1 MLKKLSD
8 VIAETLVEEAVGHV
22 FAVSG
27 GASLHLIHSIA
38 DNSNINHICNHQE
51 QASAMAADSYSR
63 VSGNI
68 GVAMATSGP
77 GATNLITGICCSYY
91 DSVPALLITGNAS
104 TKRQTG
110 STGVRQIGFQ
120 ETPIVEVVKPITK
133 YAVSIQNPNDIVY
146 ELKKA
151 IYIAKSGRPGPVL
164 IDVPDDLQR
173 EMIDISKL
181 KKFDAPKEQDLIKTS
196 VNSINEALEM
206 LKGSKRPVI
215 IAGWGIHLSNTQ
227 KEFIHFAESLNI
239 PVAFTWGAPDLMTH
253 EHDLY
258 IGTFGT
264 HGMRHASFAVQNADV
279 IFSLGSRL
287 DTKST
292 GSPVSSFARDAK
304 KIMLDIDMNELNK
317 FKNFDLNFDILIH
330 ANLKDFFNHIS
341 NINLTNYSLKTKD
354 WILQIKEWEESFNKL
369 DGCENISTTQ
379 VNPYVFSKEISKNLP
394 DNSKLLIDT
403 GCSIAWL
410 MQSLEIPESV
420 RVFHDCNNTAMGWSI
435 PAAIGAY
442 FASDR
447 KSAVTVVTGDGSFM
461 MTSYELATI
470 MHHSIPIKI
479 FVINNQGYSMIQQTQ
494 EQWLDS
500 KYIASSKSGG
510 ISFPNYQKIADAYDM
525 DYFEMS
531 DNSDISKISTVIKSI
546 KPTICNVKVDDN
558 FRVIPQV
565 VFGKP
570 NEDMGPLMP
579 RDFFNKSMIVK
590 PVE

>member
-1 MLKKLSD
+1 MKKKLSD
-8 VIAETLVEEAVGHV
+8 VIAEILVEEGVGYV

-38 DNSNINHICNHQE
+38 DNPNINHICNHQE

-63 VSGNI
+63 VTGNI

-91 DSVPALLITGNAS
+91 DSVPALMITGNAS

-133 YAVSIQNPNDIVY
+133 YTALINNPSDIIY

-164 IDVPDDLQR
+164 IDIPDDLQR
-173 EMIDISKL
+173 EMIDVSKL
-181 KKFDAPKEQDLIKTS
+181 KKFDATKEQEKINTS
-196 VNSINEALEM
+196 FSSIDAALEM

-227 KEFIHFAESLNI
+227 NKFIDFAESLNI
-239 PVAFTWGAPDLMTH
+239 PVALTWGAPDLITH
-253 EHDLY
+253 EHELY

-264 HGMRHASFAVQNADV
+264 HGMRHASFAVQNADL

-292 GSPVSSFARDAK
+292 GSPISSFARGAK
-304 KIMLDIDMNELNK
+304 KIMLDIDINELNK
-317 FKNFDLNFDILIH
+317 FKNFDLDFDILIH
-330 ANLKDFFNHIS
+330 ADLKDFFNHIS
-341 NINLTNYSLKTKD
+341 KTNLTKFSLKTKD
-354 WILQIKEWEESFNKL
+354 WIMQIKEWEENFNKL
-369 DGCENISTTQ
+369 DGCENIQTKQ
-379 VNPYVFSKEISKNLP
+379 VNPYIFSKEISKNLP

-410 MQSLEIPESV
+410 MQSLKIPESV

-442 FASDR
+442 FASDK

-470 MHHSIPIKI
+470 MHHNIPIKI

-494 EQWLDS
+494 DQWLDS
-500 KYIASSKSGG
+500 KYIASSMPGG
-510 ISFPNYQKIADAYDM
+510 ISFPNYQKIADAYEM
-525 DYFEMS
+525 DYLELS
-531 DNSDISKISTVIKSI
+531 SNSDVSKISAVIKSS
-546 KPTICNVKVDDN
+546 KPTICNVKVDDS
-558 FRVIPQV
+558 FRVTPQV

-579 RDFFNKSMIVK
+579 RDFFNKNMIVK
-590 PVE
+590 PIE